1 MFNFKLYYL
10 KITQYKKI
18 MKTYSDRKKSMLLKN
33 VIFLVKSHSLIKK
46 NNSNAAI
53 LLKLL
58 NIS

>member
-33 VIFLVKSHSLIKK
+33 VIFLVKSHSLIPK